1 MSLYIKERRLQ
12 PLLKYPGG
20 KEREL
25 PYIHE
30 FLPPKINNFYE
41 PFLGGGAVYFS
52 LEAEEYF
59 VNDKSDELIDF
70 YLNVK
75 SKNKNFMNTLQ
86 TINYHWKN
94 ISEIMETHEIK
105 LSNYYKEYAY
115 HDGSE
120 EQLTKR
126 LDNFITTNKQ
136 TFKQLLLDDL
146 HVDKTDFLSLMK
158 QTIVRKMKRM
168 KTLEKRRGELPKEDI
183 KDNIES
189 AMKAAYYTQMRT
201 IFNHLDTYGVGEGSS
216 SAIYLFIR
224 QMCYSSMFRYNKSG
238 EFNVPYGGISYNKNN
253 FDRFIKYFKST
264 ELHKHLAKTT
274 IENLDFYEFMHKY
287 PPKENDF
294 VFVDPPYDTDFSTY
308 AKNQFDQFDQERL
321 ANYLIHEC
329 EGNFMLVIKN
339 TELIASLYPIGEKTI
354 NGEEINMYSFDKTY
368 SVSFK
373 NRNNR
378 DAEHL
383 LITNYDLGE

>member
-1 MSLYIKERRLQ
+1 MSLYIKERRLK

-126 LDNFITTNKQ
+126 MDNFITTNKQ
-136 TFKQLLLDDL
+136 TFKQLLLDYL
-146 HVDKTDFLSLMK
+146 YVDKKDFISLMK
-158 QTIVRKMKRM
+158 
-168 KTLEKRRGELPKEDI
+168 E
-183 KDNIES
+183 
-189 AMKAAYYTQMRT
+189 AYYTQMRT
-201 IFNHLDTYGVGEGSS
+201 SFNHLDTYGVGEGSS